1 MSNFTANMTRTTEM
15 LVQELRNSWEFKQ
28 TDLDN
33 WMPVKTVPTN
43 VHLDLIANDM

>member
-1 MSNFTANMTRTTEM
+1 MV
-15 LVQELRNSWEFKQ
+15 VQELRDTWELKQ

-43 VHLDLIANDM
+43 VHLDLIANDV